1 MPCARWSRRFA
12 FSAVVATAALSL
24 PAGAAAAGPG
34 CGGCP
39 SSSLS
44 KPFMPWLDPANYVL
58 APGGD
63 AETAGSWTLRGGAA
77 VVAGNE
83 PFQVGASGDQASL
96 RLPSGSSAATAPMC
110 IGLAHPTV
118 RFFAK
123 RETGSPLDLLRVEA
137 LFTDAAGYDHS
148 LPIGIVLGLGRW
160 APTTP
165 LVLGVNTLA
174 LIGDPLQVSFRFA
187 PLNGS
192 RWSIDDVYVDP
203 YRTN

>member
-1 MPCARWSRRFA
+1 MPCARRSRFA
-12 FSAVVATAALSL
+12 LSAVVAVTALSL
-24 PAGAAAAGPG
+24 PASAAAAESGDGDCAPG
-34 CGGCP
+34 
-39 SSSLS
+39 STY
-44 KPFMPWLDPANYVL
+44 KTFMPWLDAANYIP

-63 AETAGSWTLRGGAA
+63 AETAGAWDLRGGAA

-83 PFQVGASGDQASL
+83 PFRVGAPDDQASL

-110 IGLAHPTV
+110 IGIEHPTV

-123 RETGSPLDLLRVEA
+123 RETGSLLDTLRVDA
-137 LFTDAAGYDHS
+137 LFTDAAGHDNV
-148 LPIGIVLGLGRW
+148 LPIGTVLGFGNW

-165 LVLGVNTLA
+165 LAIGVNALA
-174 LIGDPLQVSFRFA
+174 LIGDPLQVSFRFV

-192 RWSIDDVYVDP
+192 RWSVDDVYIDP